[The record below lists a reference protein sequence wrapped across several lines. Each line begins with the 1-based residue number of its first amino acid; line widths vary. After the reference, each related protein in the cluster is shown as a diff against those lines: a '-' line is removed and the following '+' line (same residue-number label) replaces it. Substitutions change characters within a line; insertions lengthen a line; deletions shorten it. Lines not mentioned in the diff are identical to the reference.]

1 MPFPELHSY
10 GELANLFNNKFVA
23 VGTSLP
29 FLEWT
34 PLPVNDFPP
43 EFHIS
48 VEDTEKALL
57 SAKLFSAAGPDELP
71 SWLLRENASTLSRPL
86 CSIFNASVREGFIP
100 SRGNRLM

>member
-1 MPFPELHSY
+1 MVVICKKNIAGLSPAKSVTTLVHVDRIYSY
-10 GELANLFNNKFVA
+10 GEFANLFNNKFIA

-29 FLEWT
+29 SLEWT

-57 SAKLFSAAGPDELP
+57 SAKLFSAAGPDEL
-71 SWLLRENASTLSRPL
+71 LS
-86 CSIFNASVREGFIP
+86 
-100 SRGNRLM
+100 